1 MGTNKLIRRYCRVIA
16 AVAGSVFCVEPV
28 QADGTFIQLDAGRNS
43 LNGVLSVS
51 QGPLT
56 FGGLVA
62 DYDGGA
68 VASLSVTYQVPGT
81 GDVAVRVGPIVSLVK
96 DDDKSDESVK
106 GGLKVSVDRYTATD
120 FGFLYLLG
128 EVNSIDRSWFVLS
141 QFGLG
146 QSGYAVEFSAGGSDA
161 YDERSVGLSKKLGE
175 GPISLRAGYRFVEEE
190 IFVGASFNT
199 F

>member
-1 MGTNKLIRRYCRVIA
+1 MASSELIRHYRMMGATVASSVLVVAPA
-16 AVAGSVFCVEPV
+16 A
-28 QADGTFIQLDAGRNS
+28 ADGTFIQLDAGRNS

-81 GDVAVRVGPIVSLVK
+81 GDVAVKVGPVVSLVK

-146 QSGYAVEFSAGGSDA
+146 QSGYALEFSAGGSDA

-175 GPISLRAGYRFVEEE
+175 SPISLRAGYRFVEEE
-190 IFVGASFNT
+190 IFVGVSYNT

>member
-1 MGTNKLIRRYCRVIA
+1 MGSKKLIRRYCIVVA
-16 AVAGSVFCVEPV
+16 AVAGSVFCVGSV

-81 GDVAVRVGPIVSLVK
+81 GDVAVKVGPVVSLVK

-146 QSGYAVEFSAGGSDA
+146 QSGYALEFSAGGSDA

-175 GPISLRAGYRFVEEE
+175 SPISLRAGYRFVEEE
-190 IFVGASFNT
+190 IFVGVSYNT